1 MTDYIITYA
10 TQAQFY
16 AGIESLVR
24 RGLGFNANLSDLSIH
39 LTGAY

>member
-10 TQAQFY
+10 DSEQFY

-24 RGLGFNANLSDLSIH
+24 RGLGFNANLNNLTIL